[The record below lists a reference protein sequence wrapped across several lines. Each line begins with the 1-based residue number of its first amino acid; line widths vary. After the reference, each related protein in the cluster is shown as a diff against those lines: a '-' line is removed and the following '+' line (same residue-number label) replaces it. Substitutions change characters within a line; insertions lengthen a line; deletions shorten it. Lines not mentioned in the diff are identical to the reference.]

1 MAKNKRIKT
10 GMAPGSIIYTG
21 DKAIT
26 DTMIHHLQ
34 FTSDSIKDSVVKN
47 EKEIKINKNSDSD
60 LIDWI
65 DLRGMQNIE
74 VISSISSL
82 FKIHPLLQESIV
94 DVYQRPSFEEYEN
107 GIFIIV
113 KALSFDKN
121 TISVSKEHVAIFLKH
136 NVLLTFQET
145 PSDLFESVR
154 KRMSNTMS
162 RVRQRGA
169 DYLLFALL
177 DTLIDNYHITLDRF
191 EETIEEIEDRITEE
205 QRSSDKAVI
214 HKLKKELVVLRKSIA
229 PLREV
234 ISKFSKSESE
244 VIKNT
249 TQIFIRNLYENTVQ
263 ITDSI
268 DSYRDMLTSLQDLFI
283 AEVSFKMNKVMQLLT
298 LISVIFIP
306 LTFLAGIYGMNFEYI
321 PELQYR
327 YGYFVLLGV
336 MLAIFIMLLILFRKK
351 KWL

>member
-1 MAKNKRIKT
+1 MTKLKRIKT
-10 GMAPGSIIYTG
+10 GMAPGAIIYTG
-21 DKAIT
+21 DKTIA

-34 FTSDSIKDSVVKN
+34 YTRDAIKESIVKD
-47 EKEIKINKNSDSD
+47 EKDIQVNKNFKID

-65 DLRGMQNIE
+65 DVRGMDNTDI
-74 VISSISSL
+74 IASISSS
-82 FKIHPLLQESIV
+82 FKIHPVLQESIV
-94 DVYQRPSFEEYEN
+94 DVYRRPSFEEHEN

-113 KALSFDKN
+113 KALSFDKS
-121 TISVSKEHVAIFLKH
+121 TTQVFKEHVTIFLKQ

-154 KRMSNTMS
+154 KRMGNTMS

-177 DTLIDNYHITLDRF
+177 DTLIDNYYITLDRF
-191 EETIEEIEDRITEE
+191 EEAIEEIEDRITE
-205 QRSSDKAVI
+205 QQSNSDKADI
-214 HKLKKELVVLRKSIA
+214 HKLKKELVILRKSIA

-234 ISKFSKSESE
+234 ISKFSKSENQI
-244 VIKNT
+244 IKDN
-249 TQIFIRNLYENTVQ
+249 TQIFIRNLYENTIQ

-268 DSYRDMLTSLQDLFI
+268 DSYRDMLNSLQDLFI

-321 PELQYR
+321 PELQYK

-336 MLAIFIMLLILFRKK
+336 MLIICILLVLLFRKK